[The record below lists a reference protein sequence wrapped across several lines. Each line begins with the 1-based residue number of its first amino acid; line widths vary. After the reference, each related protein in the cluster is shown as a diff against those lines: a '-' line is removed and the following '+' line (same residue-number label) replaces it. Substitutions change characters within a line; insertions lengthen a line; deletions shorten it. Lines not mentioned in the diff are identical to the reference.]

1 VLTRSKNHWSQ
12 LLSDDN
18 PRGYNE
24 KQQQRIADAGTLVK
38 KRAVELEVM
47 RKRLNSE
54 MYLKEPIDDEYG
66 TDRINAMIA
75 DINAEYASDRDVDG
89 DGAVYEEED
98 GDISEG
104 F

>member
-1 VLTRSKNHWSQ
+1 MN
-12 LLSDDN
+12 
-18 PRGYNE
+18 
-24 KQQQRIADAGTLVK
+24 
-38 KRAVELEVM
+38 
-47 RKRLNSE
+47 
-54 MYLKEPIDDEYG
+54 LKEPIDDEYG